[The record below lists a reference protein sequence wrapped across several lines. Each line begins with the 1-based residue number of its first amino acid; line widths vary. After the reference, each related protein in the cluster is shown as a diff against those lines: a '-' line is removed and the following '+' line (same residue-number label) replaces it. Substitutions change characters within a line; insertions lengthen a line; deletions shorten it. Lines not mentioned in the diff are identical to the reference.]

1 MWVQVSDPDV
11 LSTARVAVCH
21 GNLNG
26 LQHERATS
34 NYAAGFLICN
44 P

>member
-1 MWVQVSDPDV
+1 MHVQVSDPDV
-11 LSTARVAVCH
+11 LSTARLAVCH
-21 GNLNG
+21 ANLNG

-34 NYAAGFLICN
+34 NYASCFLICN